1 MASAGLNL
9 ATLSPAARMDIAVD
23 LIARR
28 LIHFRKDKGK
38 LWHEWANAEIEKLAE
53 KYRQPV
59 RARLNY
65 LLGLVS
71 DSDRTRRAESG
82 DQVV

>member
-1 MASAGLNL
+1 MNL
-9 ATLSPAARMDIAVD
+9 ATLSPADRMDIAVD

-38 LWHEWANAEIEKLAE
+38 VWREWVNAEIDKLAE

-59 RARLNY
+59 RDRLNY
-65 LLGLVS
+65 LL
-71 DSDRTRRAESG
+71 
-82 DQVV
+82 VVGK

>member
-1 MASAGLNL
+1 MANH
-9 ATLSPAARMDIAVD
+9 TPAQRREIAVD

-38 LWHEWANAEIEKLAE
+38 VCREWVNAEIEKLAE

-59 RARLNY
+59 RDRLNY
-65 LLGLVS
+65 LLGV
-71 DSDRTRRAESG
+71 G
-82 DQVV
+82 K